1 MELIHYSPNSVWLA
15 GAGRKIKW
23 CKICFQLFPSD
34 QSITIRMTS
43 IKTPGEWRHQH
54 TSLVSSTD
62 TCLRTSARVRDEATW
77 LNDHTRVQ
85 TSRDQEDVRFRLK
98 EKLKSTARWRE
109 ELQEELGL
117 NKKQTESLR
126 RCLAKLKKALAK
138 SDEPLK
144 VFSWFLKE
152 FSTLNIASPG
162 QHRVSTLQRE

>member
-1 MELIHYSPNSVWLA
+1 MSVSF
-15 GAGRKIKW
+15 IK
-23 CKICFQLFPSD
+23 
-34 QSITIRMTS
+34 MTS
-43 IKTPGEWRHQH
+43 IKSPGEWRDQH
-54 TSLVSSTD
+54 TSLVSGAD

-109 ELQEELGL
+109 ELQEELAL
-117 NKKQTESLR
+117 NKKQTEALR

-144 VFSWFLKE
+144 VSLESRFLIVH
-152 FSTLNIASPG
+152 TLNIESG
-162 QHRVSTLQRE
+162 QHGVSTLQREQDRD

>member
-1 MELIHYSPNSVWLA
+1 
-15 GAGRKIKW
+15 
-23 CKICFQLFPSD
+23 
-34 QSITIRMTS
+34 MTS
-43 IKTPGEWRHQH
+43 IKTPVEWRHQH

-109 ELQEELGL
+109 ELQEELAL
-117 NKKQTESLR
+117 NKKQTEALR

-144 VFSWFLKE
+144 VFLRILNFVETLFICISQFLR
-152 FSTLNIASPG
+152 PG
-162 QHRVSTLQRE
+162 QHRVSALQREQDWD

>member
-1 MELIHYSPNSVWLA
+1 
-15 GAGRKIKW
+15 
-23 CKICFQLFPSD
+23 
-34 QSITIRMTS
+34 MTS

-54 TSLVSSTD
+54 TSLVSSAD

-77 LNDHTRVQ
+77 LNDQTRVQ

-117 NKKQTESLR
+117 NKKQTESLK

-144 VFSWFLKE
+144 VFCE
-152 FSTLNIASPG
+152 F
-162 QHRVSTLQRE
+162 

>member
-1 MELIHYSPNSVWLA
+1 
-15 GAGRKIKW
+15 
-23 CKICFQLFPSD
+23 
-34 QSITIRMTS
+34 MTS
-43 IKTPGEWRHQH
+43 IKTPVEWRHQH

-77 LNDHTRVQ
+77 LTDHTRVQ

-109 ELQEELGL
+109 ELQEELAL

-144 VFSWFLKE
+144 VFLRILNFVETLFICISQFLR
-152 FSTLNIASPG
+152 PG
-162 QHRVSTLQRE
+162 QHRVSALQREQDWD

>member
-1 MELIHYSPNSVWLA
+1 
-15 GAGRKIKW
+15 
-23 CKICFQLFPSD
+23 
-34 QSITIRMTS
+34 MTS
-43 IKTPGEWRHQH
+43 IKTPGEWRDQH
-54 TSLVSSTD
+54 TSLVSGAD

-109 ELQEELGL
+109 ELQEELAL
-117 NKKQTESLR
+117 NKKQTEALR
-126 RCLAKLKKALAK
+126 RCLAKLKKALSK

-144 VFSWFLKE
+144 VFSRFLNKVR
-152 FSTLNIASPG
+152 TLNIASSG